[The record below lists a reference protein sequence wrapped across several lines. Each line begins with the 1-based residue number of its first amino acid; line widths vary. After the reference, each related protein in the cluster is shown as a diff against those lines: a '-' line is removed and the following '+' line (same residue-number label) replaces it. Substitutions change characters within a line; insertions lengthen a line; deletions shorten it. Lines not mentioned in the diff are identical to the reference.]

1 MYNQAVW
8 SYHLFSY
15 ALITVLKLMVR
26 PPLAAVVPVG
36 TGDPIMH
43 DLLLVSS
50 AADPTCQEL
59 MWLQVQSG
67 RLIDLDNERRR

>member
-1 MYNQAVW
+1 
-8 SYHLFSY
+8 
-15 ALITVLKLMVR
+15 MVR